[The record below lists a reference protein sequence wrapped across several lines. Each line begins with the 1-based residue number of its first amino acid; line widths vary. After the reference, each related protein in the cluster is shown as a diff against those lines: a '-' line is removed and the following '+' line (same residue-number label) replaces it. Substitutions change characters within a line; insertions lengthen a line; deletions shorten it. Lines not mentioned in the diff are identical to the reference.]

1 MTKRAVSLGLAMLM
15 AASTAILAQSAAT
28 QAAVDESVYRTANLM
43 MLRQKLTEAKAAL
56 ARQELPVAATLYDNA
71 VELAQK
77 VGPSNAQLESAEAV
91 SGLAQ
96 VRVTLAQQAAEKGD
110 WREAETQLER
120 VLKVDPKNQPALEL
134 KAKTDKVIAENKGL
148 WPSKEALAQ
157 VKVAHTNSVESNT
170 LVHDAAILLEAGQ
183 LDAADAKL
191 NEALKLDEGNR
202 AAYYYRDLVTEARY
216 RLSSQRHEKANRDK
230 MLDVSRAWEEPTQGA
245 KLPVP
250 NPYNGTNLIYT
261 SKGRQAI
268 MAKLNLI
275 KFDSVQFDGLPLS
288 EVVRNL
294 SDEARRRD
302 PEKKGINII
311 VNPNAPAP
319 TTPAATFVD
328 PATGLPVAA
337 PPTEAVDVN
346 GIAIKLTPPLQD
358 VRLGEVLNAIVTVA
372 EKPLKI
378 SLEDY
383 AVVISLKGAEPTPL
397 FMREFAVDP
406 NTFVQG
412 LEAVSGFAFDIQTSG
427 GSGGGG
433 GGGGAGGQGTGLLT
447 IPRVSVA
454 GQVQGGG
461 VGGGG
466 GGGGANGQNGVGLSG
481 ITTRTNNMEAVA
493 AAVRQFFLTLGVNL
507 DPLQGKSVFFNDRKG
522 LLLVR
527 ATTDELD
534 VIEKV
539 IQVLNVAPPQVNI
552 KAKFTEISQ
561 GDNKALGFDWFLG
574 NTVVGGKSVLSGGT
588 QPSLNGANPPTT
600 VFPGNVAGGT
610 TIAPATTDG
619 LITGGLR
626 NSYGRDNIVTPA
638 LMSFTGI
645 LTDPQFRVVVRAIDQ
660 RDGIDLLS
668 EGEVTTLSGRQA
680 QIQVVEM
687 KTIVTGVDQS
697 QGQQGAATPTTG
709 NGTVNQAV
717 AATFQTPQT
726 QLLPFGPTLDVLP
739 SVSSDG
745 YTIQMTIIPTLT
757 EFVGYDLQTAATF
770 VPTAVTGTG
779 QTLNSVLPLPII
791 RLRQVVTSCIVWDGQ
806 TVVLGGLIAEVAS
819 KLKDKVPFL
828 GDLPWVG
835 KLFTSESSQSQKKN
849 LVIFVTPTIIDPAG
863 NRAHLDDEMPFA
875 AQGGK

>member
-1 MTKRAVSLGLAMLM
+1 MLM
-15 AASTAILAQSAAT
+15 VAGTAILAQPAAT
-28 QAAVDESVYRTANLM
+28 QSAVDESVYRTANLIR
-43 MLRQKLTEAKAAL
+43 LRQKLTEAKAAE

-71 VELAQK
+71 VELANK
-77 VGPSNAQLESAEAV
+77 IGAGNAQTESAEAV
-91 SGLAQ
+91 AGLAQ
-96 VRVTLAQQAAEKGD
+96 VRVTLAQQATERGD

-120 VLKVDPKNQPALEL
+120 VLKVDPKNPSALLL
-134 KAKTDKVIAENKGL
+134 KAKTDKVIAENQGL

-157 VKVAHTNSVESNT
+157 VKVARTNDVESNT
-170 LVHDAAILLEAGQ
+170 LVHDAAIFLEAGQ

-191 NEALKLDEGNR
+191 KEAVRLDASNK
-202 AAYYYRDLVTEARY
+202 AAYYYMDLVKEARF
-216 RLSSQRHEKANRDK
+216 RISSQRHEQANRDK
-230 MLDVSRAWEEPTQGA
+230 MLEVSRAWEEPTQAA

-250 NPYNGTNLIYT
+250 NPYNSTNLIYT
-261 SKGRQAI
+261 SKGRQGI

-275 KFDSVQFDGLPLS
+275 KFDQVQFDGLPLS

-319 TTPAATFVD
+319 TAPAATFVD
-328 PATGLPVAA
+328 PATGQPVAA

-406 NTFVQG
+406 NTFIQG

-433 GGGGAGGQGTGLLT
+433 GGGGGAGGQGTGLLT
-447 IPRVSVA
+447 IPRVAVA
-454 GQVQGGG
+454 GQAQGGT
-461 VGGGG
+461 GGGG
-466 GGGGANGQNGVGLSG
+466 GGGGQNGQNGVGLSG

-507 DPLQGKSVFFNDRKG
+507 DPALGKSVFFNDRKG
-522 LLLVR
+522 ILLVR

-588 QPSLNGANPPTT
+588 QPSLNGANPPST

-619 LITGGLR
+619 LITSGLR

-697 QGQQGAATPTTG
+697 QGQQGAATPTSG
-709 NGTVNQAV
+709 SGTVNQAV

-819 KLKDKVPFL
+819 KVKDKVPFL

-863 NRAHLDDEMPFA
+863 NRAHLDDQMPFA
-875 AQGGK
+875 AQSGK